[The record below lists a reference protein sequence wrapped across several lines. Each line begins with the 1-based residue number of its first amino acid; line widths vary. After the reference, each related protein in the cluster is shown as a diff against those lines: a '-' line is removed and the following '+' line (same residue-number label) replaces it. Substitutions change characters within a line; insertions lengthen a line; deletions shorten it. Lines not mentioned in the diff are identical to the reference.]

1 MNGEMSSIVEISS
14 NAVRDLTS
22 DIKKRLKKSNP
33 GVEHIKVDVTKDSYF
48 FRAKIEM
55 QENMFHFICE
65 KKHALWEKA
74 LLKAY
79 KTVIQKMRKQQD
91 IKQQRRTKNRK
102 KPRLDFHFHESI
114 NPA

>member
-1 MNGEMSSIVEISS
+1 MNSIVKISS
-14 NAVRDLTS
+14 KAVSDIVS
-22 DIKKRLKKSNP
+22 DIKNRLKKSNP
-33 GVEHIKVDVTKDSYF
+33 GIGHIKVDLTKDSYF

-74 LLKAY
+74 LYKAY
-79 KTVIQKMRKQQD
+79 KTVLQKMRKQQRR
-91 IKQQRRTKNRK
+91 IKSK
-102 KPRLDFHFHESI
+102 KRPRLDFHFHESI

>member
-1 MNGEMSSIVEISS
+1 MNGERNSIVEISS
-14 NAVRDLTS
+14 NAVRDIVL

-33 GVEHIKVDVTKDSYF
+33 GVDHIKVDLTKDAYF

-65 KKHALWEKA
+65 KKHTLWEKA
-74 LLKAY
+74 LFKAY
-79 KTVIQKMRKQQD
+79 KTVLQKMRKQQA
-91 IKQQRRTKNRK
+91 IKKQRRTKVKN

-114 NPA
+114 NPV

>member
-1 MNGEMSSIVEISS
+1 MNGEMDSIVKISS
-14 NAVRDLTS
+14 NAVRDLIS
-22 DIKKRLKKSNP
+22 DIKRRLKRSNP
-33 GVEHIKVDVTKDSYF
+33 GVERIKVDITKDSYF

-55 QENMFHFICE
+55 QENMFHFVCE

-74 LLKAY
+74 LLRAY
-79 KTVIQKMRKQQD
+79 KTVIQKMRKEQN

>member
-1 MNGEMSSIVEISS
+1 MNGERNSIVEISS
-14 NAVRDLTS
+14 NAVSALIS
-22 DIKKRLKKSNP
+22 DIKKRLRKSNP
-33 GVEHIKVDVTKDSYF
+33 GVEHIKVDITKDSYF

-74 LLKAY
+74 LLRAY
-79 KTVIQKMRKQQD
+79 KTVTQKMRKQQA

-102 KPRLDFHFHESI
+102 KPRLDFHFQESI
-114 NPA
+114 QPA